1 MSRFLSCKLLNT
13 SGQQCTNSCEQEGK
27 SIINKICKLEVSNG
41 RFLERKIWNP
51 LAYVADM
58 LKKLSGSGQ
67 LYIVNVKIV
76 LM

>member
-1 MSRFLSCKLLNT
+1 MGLDNMT
-13 SGQQCTNSCEQEGK
+13 Y
-27 SIINKICKLEVSNG
+27 G

-58 LKKLSGSGQ
+58 LKKLSGSEQ
-67 LYIVNVKIV
+67 LYLVSVKLV

>member
-1 MSRFLSCKLLNT
+1 MN
-13 SGQQCTNSCEQEGK
+13 E
-27 SIINKICKLEVSNG
+27 IHG

-58 LKKLSGSGQ
+58 LMELRGSEQ
-67 LYIVNVKIV
+67 LYLVYVKIV